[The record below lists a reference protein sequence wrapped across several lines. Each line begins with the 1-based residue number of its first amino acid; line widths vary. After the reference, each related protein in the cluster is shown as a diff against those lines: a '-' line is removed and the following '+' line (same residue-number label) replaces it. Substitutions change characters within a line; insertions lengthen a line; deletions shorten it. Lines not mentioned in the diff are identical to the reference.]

1 MRKELAII
9 KGRDG
14 PLMKTLLIFDEPSNM
29 KPTLNPLSWKI
40 LNLLAQKPMYPA
52 EIARSLKIYEQKVYY
67 HIRQLHRIG
76 LLSVERKEPI
86 KGALAKYY
94 KAIYP
99 AFGVELPFGER
110 RLNLSGVT
118 YVDDRIISFL
128 DEFLG
133 SNAFEGRIVVGS
145 PEPHGPYKA
154 SARDG
159 HYAVQLA
166 FFLGQFSKMPN
177 DFVVKLDADVK
188 AEKEEKNNLILIG
201 GPGTNLITAD
211 VNKHLPIRFNE
222 QNYWAGLIDAQG
234 RVFNSDSD
242 GLIAKIPNP
251 YDEKKSVI
259 VLAGLRHIGTKSA
272 VIAVTNFAKEIL
284 KSYNGERVWA
294 TVIRGFD
301 LNGDG
306 KVDSVEVPI

>member
-1 MRKELAII
+1 MKKELIVEGKDSPLI
-9 KGRDG
+9 KSI
-14 PLMKTLLIFDEPSNM
+14 LIFDEPSKM
-29 KPTLNPLSWKI
+29 KPALNALSWKI

-52 EIARSLKIYEQKVYY
+52 EIAKSLKIYEQKVYY
-67 HIRQLHRIG
+67 HIRQLNKIG
-76 LLSVERKEPI
+76 LLSVEREEHI

-94 KAIYP
+94 KVTYP

-110 RLNLSGVT
+110 KLNVLNSAFIDEKILSFFREFLVSNTFNG
-118 YVDDRIISFL
+118 RII
-128 DEFLG
+128 
-133 SNAFEGRIVVGS
+133 VGS

-177 DFVVKLDADVK
+177 DFVIRLDVDIK
-188 AEKEEKNNLILIG
+188 AEKEEKNNLILLG

-211 VNKHLPIRFNE
+211 FNKYLPIKFNE
-222 QNYWAGLIDAQG
+222 QNYWAGLLDTQG
-234 RVFNSDSD
+234 RTFNGDHD

-251 YDEKKSVI
+251 YDERKSVI
-259 VLAGLRHIGTKSA
+259 VLAGLRYTGTKSS
-272 VIAVTNFAKEIL
+272 VIAITNFAKEVL
-284 KSYNGERVWA
+284 KNYQNERKWA
-294 TVIRGFD
+294 IVIRGFD

-306 KVDSVEVPI
+306 KVDSVEVLS